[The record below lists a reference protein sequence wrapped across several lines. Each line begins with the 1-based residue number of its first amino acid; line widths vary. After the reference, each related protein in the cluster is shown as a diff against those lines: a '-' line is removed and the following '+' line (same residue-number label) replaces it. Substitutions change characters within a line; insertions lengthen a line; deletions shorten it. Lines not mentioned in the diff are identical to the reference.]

1 MRPRATAS
9 REAGGTT
16 GRREWLRRAVL
27 ALGAAPLAAAQPKA
41 PQGATDPAAR
51 PKSPP
56 LSVRTLDGETL
67 EVANQRGKVVLVD
80 VMSTTCPSCK
90 LASEGIQRIFQ
101 QLGGKGFLPVAV
113 AVDQQAAGVL
123 AFYRNVYR
131 LTFPVGTCSR
141 DEILAYLQLP
151 AGKPLMVPTLV
162 LIDKRGRISA
172 TQVGW
177 TGEQELSAAV
187 RALLGET

>member
-1 MRPRATAS
+1 M
-9 REAGGTT
+9 
-16 GRREWLRRAVL
+16 